1 MAIRKE
7 SKDPDFVSLMVKKSK
22 EKDSA
27 AKPDSLMGN
36 AKRDPT
42 LKASYIDSDV
52 KEIEEITKK
61 LKEKIK

>member
-7 SKDPDFVSLMVKKSK
+7 GKDPDFVSLMVKKSR
-22 EKDSA
+22 EKDNV
-27 AKPDSLMGN
+27 AKPDSLMGST
-36 AKRDPT
+36 KRDPT
-42 LKASYIDSDV
+42 LKANYIDSDV